1 MVFVV
6 AALLL
11 QLSAV
16 TPGSSTDSD
25 LGSIRAAE
33 TRATDSNSGDAT
45 AAHGTG
51 GSTSLKTVALDA
63 PPDFQS
69 LSTIR
74 IPEMNRDKQ
83 EVIRPAETSPRRS
96 WLLLSLAQHGAA
108 GFDSYATR
116 YAVGHGA
123 VEDDPLLRP
132 FAHSPSI
139 YIVSQVAP
147 TVLDLV
153 GRRLERGQNSFIR
166 RMWWLP
172 QSMSTAVFLFSGVHD
187 LHVANQR

>member
-16 TPGSSTDSD
+16 TPGNSTNSD

-33 TRATDSNSGDAT
+33 TRATDSNSGDASLDHET
-45 AAHGTG
+45 RD
-51 GSTSLKTVALDA
+51 STSLKTVALNA

-83 EVIRPAETSPRRS
+83 EEVRPAEIHPRRS
-96 WLLLSLAQHGAA
+96 RLLLSVAQHGAA
-108 GFDSYATR
+108 GFDAYAMR
-116 YAVGHGA
+116 YAAGHGA
-123 VEDDPLLRP
+123 VGDDPLLRP

-139 YIVSQVAP
+139 YVVSQVAP

-153 GRRLERGQNSFIR
+153 GRRIERSQNNFIR
-166 RMWWLP
+166 RMWRLP
-172 QSMSTAVFLFSGVHD
+172 ESISTGAFLFSGVHD
-187 LHVANQR
+187 LHARSQR